1 MIKAILLDLDGT
13 LVESEEYYLKGT
25 FEFMKSIGFKG
36 DLEMIIPI
44 IGNSMQWTFNYL
56 ASLVK
61 GYSAKDI
68 EMINDKYF
76 HEDNPIKY
84 NEIIFKD
91 VKNNLKKFKELNIK
105 LALCSQS
112 DEFLLKRFIKECE
125 LEDYFDFII
134 SSESIK
140 EAKPKPDIYLI
151 AADKLGVNKKECI
164 IVEDSVSGIMA
175 GLNAGIF
182 TIARKAKISNI
193 DQSKADLIV
202 ENFDEIYKYVI
213 NINNNEVKHD

>member
-36 DLEMIIPI
+36 DLEMILPI

-56 ASLVK
+56 ASLVN

-112 DEFLLKRFIKECE
+112 DEFLKKFIKECE

-164 IVEDSVSGIMA
+164 IVEDSISGIMA

-182 TIARKAKISNI
+182 TIARKAKNLNI

-202 ENFDEIYKYVI
+202 ENFDEIYEYII

>member
-151 AADKLGVNKKECI
+151 ATNKLGVNKKECI

-182 TIARKAKISNI
+182 TIARKAKILNI

-202 ENFDEIYKYVI
+202 ENFDEIYEYVI